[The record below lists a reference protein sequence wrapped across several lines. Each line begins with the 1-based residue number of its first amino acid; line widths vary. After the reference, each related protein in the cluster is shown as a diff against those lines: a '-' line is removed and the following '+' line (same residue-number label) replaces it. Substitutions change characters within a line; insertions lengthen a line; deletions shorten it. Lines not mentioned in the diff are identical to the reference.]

1 MRKSNQIN
9 IRITPR
15 QHKLLHAAAGAT
27 GLPVTEIIALSIE
40 ANIGKGVAKADE
52 DRLAARQQLDYL
64 LR

>member
-27 GLPVTEIIALSIE
+27 GLTITEIIALSIE
-40 ANIGKGVAKADE
+40 ANIGKVVAKADA